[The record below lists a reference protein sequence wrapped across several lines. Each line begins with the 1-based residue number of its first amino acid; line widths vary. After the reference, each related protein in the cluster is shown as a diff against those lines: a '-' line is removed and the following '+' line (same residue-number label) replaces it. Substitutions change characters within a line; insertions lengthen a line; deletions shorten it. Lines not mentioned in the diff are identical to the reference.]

1 MVCVAYDARDSC
13 DGDGMSKRQRKGE
26 EPEKATRTLG
36 RPTLLTPEFTQ
47 RICVRVEG
55 GLRLSSAAAAEGIS
69 PRTLANWQSWAE
81 QGREPYCGFMQ
92 AVARARSV
100 FEQQMLDQIRLQAKP
115 TQAGEEADWKARA
128 WLLERTMP
136 ETYAPSQQLVIRAQ
150 EAAANDVLTAARE
163 CLPSEWYAVLL
174 ARLAGDDKADDD
186 EADVEAH

>member
-1 MVCVAYDARDSC
+1 
-13 DGDGMSKRQRKGE
+13 
-26 EPEKATRTLG
+26 
-36 RPTLLTPEFTQ
+36 
-47 RICVRVEG
+47 
-55 GLRLSSAAAAEGIS
+55 
-69 PRTLANWQSWAE
+69 
-81 QGREPYCGFMQ
+81 
-92 AVARARSV
+92 
-100 FEQQMLDQIRLQAKP
+100 MLDQIRLQAKP

-186 EADVEAH
+186 EAADEAH

>member
-1 MVCVAYDARDSC
+1 
-13 DGDGMSKRQRKGE
+13 MSKHR
-26 EPEKATRTLG
+26 G
-36 RPTLLTPEFTQ
+36 RAPKCDDALTK
-47 RICVRVEG
+47 RICVRVES
-55 GLRLSSAAAAEGIS
+55 GLRLSSAAAAEGIA
-69 PRTLANWQSWAE
+69 PRTLAYWQEWAT
-81 QGREPYCGFMQ
+81 QGKEPYCSFAQ
-92 AVARARSV
+92 AVERARAS

-174 ARLAGDDKADDD
+174 ARLAGDHKADDD